1 MFLLNVQGDLK
12 KITIERKDEF
22 CTKDERLPML
32 FQHLKDSGAKT
43 FLLTNSEWWYT
54 DAVISYFYSLV
65 LCHCNNFAQNRKVQ
79 PIIIYYL
86 LQLMSHLFDLP
97 GVKPWREYFD
107 YIVVDARKPAFF
119 GEGTVL
125 R

>member
-1 MFLLNVQGDLK
+1 MSLSNVQGDLK

-54 DAVISYFYSLV
+54 DAVISYLFLL
-65 LCHCNNFAQNRKVQ
+65 LCHGNNNAAQNRKIQ
-79 PIIIYYL
+79 PIIIYCRL
-86 LQLMSHLFDLP
+86 
-97 GVKPWREYFD
+97 
-107 YIVVDARKPAFF
+107 
-119 GEGTVL
+119 
-125 R
+125 

>member
-1 MFLLNVQGDLK
+1 MSFSNVQGDLK

-54 DAVISYFYSLV
+54 DAVISYLFLMF
-65 LCHCNNFAQNRKVQ
+65 CHCIKFT
-79 PIIIYYL
+79 IL
-86 LQLMSHLFDLP
+86 LKMQITTYHNLLSFIAD
-97 GVKPWREYFD
+97 VSS
-107 YIVVDARKPAFF
+107 V
-119 GEGTVL
+119 
-125 R
+125 

>member
-1 MFLLNVQGDLK
+1 MFLSNIQGDLK

-54 DAVISYFYSLV
+54 DAVMSYYQFSYVVSY
-65 LCHCNNFAQNRKVQ
+65 FAQNRKIQ

>member
-1 MFLLNVQGDLK
+1 MSLSNVQGDLK

-54 DAVISYFYSLV
+54 DAVISYLFLMLY
-65 LCHCNNFAQNRKVQ
+65 HGNNAAQNRKIQ

-86 LQLMSHLFDLP
+86 L
-97 GVKPWREYFD
+97 
-107 YIVVDARKPAFF
+107 
-119 GEGTVL
+119 
-125 R
+125 

>member
-54 DAVISYFYSLV
+54 DAVMSYFYSLM
-65 LCHCNNFAQNRKVQ
+65 LCHCNNILLKIAKYNR
-79 PIIIYYL
+79 L
-86 LQLMSHLFDLP
+86 
-97 GVKPWREYFD
+97 
-107 YIVVDARKPAFF
+107 
-119 GEGTVL
+119 
-125 R
+125 

>member
-1 MFLLNVQGDLK
+1 MMIHLMFLLNVQGDLK

-54 DAVISYFYSLV
+54 DAVISYLSLMFV
-65 LCHCNNFAQNRKVQ
+65 MVAYKIHNFAQNC
-79 PIIIYYL
+79 
-86 LQLMSHLFDLP
+86 
-97 GVKPWREYFD
+97 
-107 YIVVDARKPAFF
+107 
-119 GEGTVL
+119 
-125 R
+125 

>member
-1 MFLLNVQGDLK
+1 MFLLNKQGDLK

-54 DAVISYFYSLV
+54 DAVMSYFYSLM
-65 LCHCNNFAQNRKVQ
+65 LCHCNIIFCSKSQNTTD
-79 PIIIYYL
+79 YNL
-86 LQLMSHLFDLP
+86 LSCIAD
-97 GVKPWREYFD
+97 VSS
-107 YIVVDARKPAFF
+107 I
-119 GEGTVL
+119 
-125 R
+125 

>member
-1 MFLLNVQGDLK
+1 MSLSNVQGDLK

-54 DAVISYFYSLV
+54 DAVISYLFLMLY
-65 LCHCNNFAQNRKVQ
+65 HDNPAQNRKIQ
-79 PIIIYYL
+79 PIITYYL
-86 LQLMSHLFDLP
+86 L
-97 GVKPWREYFD
+97 
-107 YIVVDARKPAFF
+107 
-119 GEGTVL
+119 
-125 R
+125 

>member
-1 MFLLNVQGDLK
+1 MFMSNVQGDLK

-54 DAVISYFYSLV
+54 DAVISYLFLM
-65 LCHCNNFAQNRKVQ
+65 LCHITYNFAQNRKIQ
-79 PIIIYYL
+79 QIIIYNPL
-86 LQLMSHLFDLP
+86 
-97 GVKPWREYFD
+97 
-107 YIVVDARKPAFF
+107 
-119 GEGTVL
+119 
-125 R
+125 

>member
-1 MFLLNVQGDLK
+1 MMSHLMFLSNIQGDLK

-54 DAVISYFYSLV
+54 DAVISYLFLIM
-65 LCHCNNFAQNRKVQ
+65 CHGN
-79 PIIIYYL
+79 I
-86 LQLMSHLFDLP
+86 
-97 GVKPWREYFD
+97 
-107 YIVVDARKPAFF
+107 
-119 GEGTVL
+119 
-125 R
+125 

>member
-1 MFLLNVQGDLK
+1 MFMSNVQGDLK

-54 DAVISYFYSLV
+54 DAVMSSFCSLM
-65 LCHCNNFAQNRKVQ
+65 LCHYNFSQNRKLQ
-79 PIIIYYL
+79 PIIIYYP

>member
-1 MFLLNVQGDLK
+1 MFLSNIQGDLK

-54 DAVISYFYSLV
+54 DAVMSYYQFSYVVSY
-65 LCHCNNFAQNRKVQ
+65 FAQNRKIQ
-79 PIIIYYL
+79 PIIIYHII
-86 LQLMSHLFDLP
+86 QLMSHLFDLP